1 MAALVPD
8 YDIEPATEDYW
19 AKTEKGV
26 YAVAGTTCCL
36 SIIGSVLI
44 IFSYLFFKDLRTN
57 ARLILV
63 HISLAD
69 FGVAACNLF
78 GIAFKFE
85 RFLNVTLQPSHFKFT
100 STTVKHL
107 CKAEAFIAHFSTLS
121 SVLWTMALAAYMYA
135 IIISKLNNSNNSD
148 ENKQGKWF
156 VRISCVI
163 CYGLTIFVDVWM
175 FCTGKLGYSP
185 SYTSGWCGTIL
196 MHKPLEEKIKD
207 YMSVFFGYDLWI
219 ILTMFFIIV
228 IYLSLHFYV
237 RNEVSIYCET
247 SLLFYNINHFI
258 IFTGSF

>member
-1 MAALVPD
+1 MAALVSD

-26 YAVAGTTCCL
+26 YVVAGTTCCL
-36 SIIGSVLI
+36 SIIGSILI

-69 FGVAACNLF
+69 FGVAVCNLF
-78 GIAFKFE
+78 GIAFDYD
-85 RFLNVTLQPSHFKFT
+85 RFKNINSTTDIQSSVFT

-107 CKAEAFIAHFSTLS
+107 CRAEAFIAHFSTLS

-135 IIISKLNNSNNSD
+135 VVITKLNNGNKNE

-185 SYTSGWCGTIL
+185 SYTSGWCGTITNYRE
-196 MHKPLEEKIKD
+196 LEEKRRD

-219 ILTMFFIIV
+219 ILTMFFIVV

-237 RNEVSIYCET
+237 RNEVSALT
-247 SLLFYNINHFI
+247 SSHWLGVGL
-258 IFTGSF
+258 SAAL